1 MTVTITEAMTMLL
14 DELIEGEVP
23 LPLAQRFTLANLWTD
38 LARIAAE
45 DVPAEVLAV
54 IESSLDQP
62 VSLPAPVARGSYAD
76 HRYQFPELYAD

>member
-1 MTVTITEAMTMLL
+1 MAVTMNEALTMLL
-14 DELIEGEVP
+14 DELTEGEVP
-23 LPLAQRFTLANLWTD
+23 MPLAQRFTLANLWTD

-62 VSLPAPVARGSYAD
+62 VSLPAPVARGSYSD
-76 HRYQFPELYAD
+76 HRFQFPEYAD